1 MRAVSYGMGKYGPRR
16 EKTCLRWFAINTGA
30 DQPAH
35 LRSLISALLFAY
47 WKVSYQDLLLA
58 SLYSLGDWFES
69 HFVGNPE
76 DRFCRNEAH
85 IYLHIR

>member
-1 MRAVSYGMGKYGPRR
+1 MVWENMGLVARKPVFG
-16 EKTCLRWFAINTGA
+16 G
-30 DQPAH
+30 
-35 LRSLISALLFAY
+35 LRSTQAQTSLRICAVWSAHLLFAY